1 MKCYITPNVKNIF
14 EQSVSFEKAM
24 GVFKLVHMKKS
35 SLWQEI
41 LVVKVF
47 AVLAT
52 PQNWLWSRIRC
63 FWQGLLFGS
72 THLHDKIYV
81 KTFHKMKKKTQCNFP
96 TFIFVSKIY
105 ELGRIAHDNS
115 LPFCAKK
122 AFFTFCV
129 IDGSRHAPNK
139 STFGFFCRYVIGQY
153 VTIHDDVIS
162 HINITSVTALDGGV
176 YSCIAANSVGSVA
189 HFARLNVYGRLP

>member
-1 MKCYITPNVKNIF
+1 MLYNPKCQKPFRTICILRKSN
-14 EQSVSFEKAM
+14 
-24 GVFKLVHMKKS
+24 GDFKLVHMKKS

-122 AFFTFCV
+122 GLFYLLRNRWFTTRTKQ
-129 IDGSRHAPNK
+129 IDFWVLLQIRDWTIRNHPRWRHQPYQHHQCHC
-139 STFGFFCRYVIGQY
+139 FGWWSLQLHC
-153 VTIHDDVIS
+153 
-162 HINITSVTALDGGV
+162 
-176 YSCIAANSVGSVA
+176 C
-189 HFARLNVYGRLP
+189 